1 MSAKII
7 TVVGATGNQGEVVI
21 NRLLQSPALKELNIR
36 ALTRDSNSD
45 KSKALRAKGA
55 GRLEAVTA
63 DLNDKASLDV
73 ALAGSDYVFANL
85 NSYLNMEGEV
95 QQGKNVIDAA
105 KQNNV
110 SLFIWSTLPSV
121 QKISMGRYVNVRHAE
136 NKSKILDYLAQS
148 GLTWVGASTSFF
160 ADNLL
165 WPRSVSIDDGSYVV
179 SSGSLETTVRLPM
192 TWLERDLGPF
202 VTAVV
207 EAHVKGD
214 PSAPRDENIVVAGF
228 RTSLDE
234 VAAELARQTGKP
246 ARAITGT
253 GAMSIELQEMFSC
266 FNEFGNYEDKNV
278 PSEYV
283 EKNGIQHSTLQA
295 FVRCALVPALES
307 RGQ

>member
-7 TVVGATGNQGEVVI
+7 TVVGTTGNQGEVVI

-110 SLFIWSTLPSV
+110 GLFIWSTLPSV
-121 QKISMGRYVNVRHAE
+121 QKISMGKYVNVRHAE

-179 SSGSLETTVRLPM
+179 SSGSLETTVR
-192 TWLERDLGPF
+192 R
-202 VTAVV
+202 
-207 EAHVKGD
+207 
-214 PSAPRDENIVVAGF
+214 
-228 RTSLDE
+228 
-234 VAAELARQTGKP
+234 
-246 ARAITGT
+246 
-253 GAMSIELQEMFSC
+253 
-266 FNEFGNYEDKNV
+266 EFG
-278 PSEYV
+278 
-283 EKNGIQHSTLQA
+283 L
-295 FVRCALVPALES
+295 CAS
-307 RGQ
+307 